1 MIELKSVSKKFDH
14 FQALDKIGSSIS
26 DSSIYG
32 MVGSNG
38 AGKSTLLRI
47 LAGIYEVDEGE
58 VLYDGQAIYNNPE
71 VKKDVVLVGDELY
84 FFPGADLK
92 RMAKFYASVY
102 DNFDKDLFNELI
114 IDFKLDINKNLGHY
128 SKGMRRQ
135 AAIVLALSTGA
146 NYLLFD
152 ETFDGLDPVARK
164 FVKKKICE
172 IVADKKATVIITS
185 HSLRELEDICDH
197 LVLLHKGSLVVD
209 SDIIELKTHKF
220 KVQIAFREEFNR
232 DKFSD
237 FDIVSYSQ
245 RGSVANIIIN
255 GEKEIVVNRLK
266 GLNPVL
272 LDVLPLTLEEIF
284 IYEMEKLGYDFLEA
298 TYE

>member
-152 ETFDGLDPVARK
+152 ETFDGLDPVVRK

-298 TYE
+298 KYE

>member
-14 FQALDKIGSSIS
+14 FQALDKIGSNIS

-152 ETFDGLDPVARK
+152 ETFDGLDPVVRK

>member
-152 ETFDGLDPVARK
+152 ETFDGLDPVVRK

>member
-71 VKKDVVLVGDELY
+71 VKKNVVLVGDELY

-114 IDFKLDINKNLGHY
+114 IDFKLDISKNLGHY

-152 ETFDGLDPVARK
+152 ETFDGLDPVVRK

>member
-71 VKKDVVLVGDELY
+71 VKKNVVLVGDELY

-114 IDFKLDINKNLGHY
+114 IDFKLDIGKNLGHY

-152 ETFDGLDPVARK
+152 ETFDGLDPVVRK

-284 IYEMEKLGYDFLEA
+284 IYEMEKLGYDFLEVA
-298 TYE
+298 YE

>member
-152 ETFDGLDPVARK
+152 ETFDGLDPVVRK

-284 IYEMEKLGYDFLEA
+284 IYEMEKLGYDFLEV

>member
-71 VKKDVVLVGDELY
+71 VKKNVVLVGDELY

-152 ETFDGLDPVARK
+152 ETFDGLDPVVRK

-220 KVQIAFREEFNR
+220 KVQIAFKEEFNR

-284 IYEMEKLGYDFLEA
+284 IYEMEKLGYDFLEV

>member
-1 MIELKSVSKKFDH
+1 M
-14 FQALDKIGSSIS
+14 
-26 DSSIYG
+26 
-32 MVGSNG
+32 
-38 AGKSTLLRI
+38 
-47 LAGIYEVDEGE
+47 
-58 VLYDGQAIYNNPE
+58 
-71 VKKDVVLVGDELY
+71 
-84 FFPGADLK
+84 
-92 RMAKFYASVY
+92 
-102 DNFDKDLFNELI
+102 
-114 IDFKLDINKNLGHY
+114 
-128 SKGMRRQ
+128 
-135 AAIVLALSTGA
+135 
-146 NYLLFD
+146 FD
-152 ETFDGLDPVARK
+152 ETFDGLDPVVRK

>member
-1 MIELKSVSKKFDH
+1 MIELKSVSKKFDQ

-71 VKKDVVLVGDELY
+71 VKKNVVLVGDELY

-114 IDFKLDINKNLGHY
+114 IDFKLDIGKNLGHY

-152 ETFDGLDPVARK
+152 ETFDGLDPVVRK

-284 IYEMEKLGYDFLEA
+284 IYEMEKLGYDFLEVA
-298 TYE
+298 YE